1 MFYIKQIIQKI
12 KFYKMDTKILIGIG
26 ILGIMC
32 VVLMSGCITEKEEEF
47 VCNPPY
53 IKVAGKCCLDQN
65 NNGICDKDESECTTD
80 SDCPEGKICKD
91 EKCIEKPPECTSDRD
106 CPEGKICK
114 DEKCVEKPPEDRG
127 EVEKW
132 CLSQPS
138 ITIREKSVTITST
151 NDVKKYK
158 DRWMCH
164 NRYALDGIGVDLYWT
179 KNEEEVYKVLTYPE
193 GTKIEI
199 NLKEMEKKYAVCTNI
214 DDLSKKNTCYTK
226 LAVDE
231 GDFSICYKVHI
242 DEIDQCYKE
251 IAVSGEHP
259 SICGKIE
266 NTDIKDDCHK
276 EVAVSRE
283 DPSICSK
290 IEDKP
295 TWGWYHGRSTETNI
309 KREECYKDI
318 AVSKGDPS
326 ICDKIKIDGMRDDC
340 YKDVAISKED
350 PSICSKIKNDG
361 KIADCYTDIAISK
374 EDPSICDKLKI
385 ESKGRADC
393 YTGVALLK
401 EDPSICSNIK
411 VDGRRDNCYEEVA
424 ISKKDPSACDKIENE
439 GKRSSCYKST
449 GG

>member
-65 NNGICDKDESECTTD
+65 SNGICDKDEPECTSD
-80 SDCPEGKICKD
+80 SDCPED
-91 EKCIEKPPECTSDRD
+91 
-106 CPEGKICK
+106 KICK
-114 DEKCVEKPPEDRG
+114 DEKCVEKPPEDRE

-132 CLSQPS
+132 CLSQVG
-138 ITIREKSVTITST
+138 ITIQGGTGSIIITNT
-151 NDVKKYK
+151 NDVKEYK
-158 DRWMCH
+158 EKWMCH
-164 NRYALDGIGVDLYWT
+164 NKYFLSGGAGVDIYWT
-179 KNEEEVYKVLTYPE
+179 KYEEEVYKVTTYPDGTITE
-193 GTKIEI
+193 SGTKELEEELAECE
-199 NLKEMEKKYAVCTNI
+199 NMK
-214 DDLSKKNTCYTK
+214 DSSKKNICYTN
-226 LAVDE
+226 LAVSR
-231 GDFSICYKVHI
+231 GDVTICSRLPV
-242 DEIDQCYKE
+242 DGTDQCYKE
-251 IAVSGEHP
+251 VAILRGLP
-259 SICGKIE
+259 LICDKIE
-266 NTDIKDDCHK
+266 NKGKKDDCYKAAALTKGDPSACKKIEDEHLHSFLNPAEHNPK
-276 EVAVSRE
+276 RDDCYKDVAISKE

-290 IEDKP
+290 IENDGK
-295 TWGWYHGRSTETNI
+295 RS
-309 KREECYKDI
+309 
-318 AVSKGDPS
+318 
-326 ICDKIKIDGMRDDC
+326 DC